1 RRTTTTPAEIYA
13 LLVSLDHPGVR
24 LTATPYA
31 SRWTTVADRARAG
44 GLAGAING
52 GFWDR
57 WQRPRGIAA
66 GGGAPWPTSAPHPEV
81 GFFAIDGRGNAL
93 VRAPGE
99 VVSERELA
107 SLAEAVSG

>member
-1 RRTTTTPAEIYA
+1 
-13 LLVSLDHPGVR
+13 
-24 LTATPYA
+24 
-31 SRWTTVADRARAG
+31 RAG

-107 SLAEAVSG
+107 SLAEAVSGRPILVRNGRVEQAALDAFETANQRQPRTAVG